1 MARLAS
7 LRRGGLLLGVFC
19 LAVTMTLASADNTT
33 EVVEEGAGGMEGV
46 NCGDGLVVPIWRPFH
61 NLSAGDRFGRGL
73 LYALLM
79 VYLFIGVSIVSD
91 RFMESIE
98 MITAQEKELTLKDP
112 TTGKNQVIVVKVWNE
127 TVANLTL
134 MALGSSAP
142 EILLSVVEIYAKGF
156 VAGELG
162 PGTIVGSA
170 AFNLFM
176 IIGLCMY
183 VIPDDEVRKIKH
195 LRVFLITAT
204 WSVFAYVWLYCIL
217 GPISYGVVEVWEGLL
232 TFLFF
237 PLTVWTAYVADR
249 RLFCYK
255 YMAKSYRMGD
265 RGVIIQTE
273 KDDIEDRGKEKFKD
287 LDEDMDPALA
297 EFERHRREYIN
308 AMKRIRL
315 ENPNIDM
322 AELELRAREEVMSK
336 GPKSRAYYRIQATRK
351 LAGKQNLDKKLR
363 EKLHEEADKKQED
376 EAKEEEEEKK
386 DDGVMRLFFDP
397 PHYTVMENIGTFEAT
412 VVREGGDLNVAVQ
425 VDFKTEDGTAL
436 AGPDYI
442 EKVGTLYF
450 APGVTEQ
457 KITLEVLDDDVF
469 EEDEHFYC
477 RITNLRRKDGIEI
490 HNVGIPY
497 TTEEGTAK
505 AGKDYTHVE
514 GELIFA
520 NEENAKT
527 IEIPI
532 IEEDSYEKN
541 CVMYVVIGE
550 PRHIAEGVNY
560 DDIDAKDPEDLTEVE
575 KIAVLGR
582 PRLGDITKVQIRIKE
597 SKEFKSSVDR
607 MMQRGNA
614 SMVMGASSWRDQ
626 FMEAFTVQAG
636 DDDEEEEGEDGEE
649 AEEKMPTCGD
659 YIMHFLTLFW
669 KVIFSIIPPAAY
681 MGGWPTF
688 ICSLIGTGLLITII
702 ADLASHLG
710 CAIYLKDS
718 VTAVTILALGT
729 SVPGLMKGYPCF
741 VVSIMMIGVCT
752 AVIGD
757 VAGHLGCFIYLKDQ
771 VNAIA
776 FVALG
781 TSVPAVIGD
790 VAGHL
795 GCFIYLKDQ
804 VNAIAFVALGTSV
817 PDKFKGWAAFC
828 TSIFF
833 IGLLTA
839 LIGDVASHFGCVS
852 RVKEQITAITVVA
865 LGTSVP
871 DTFASKVA
879 AIQDDTADAS
889 VGNVTGSNAVNVFL
903 GIGIAWSMAAVYWWA
918 NGTVFF
924 VKPGSLGFSVA
935 VFCTEAL
942 IAILILL
949 FRRNPAVG
957 GELGGPK
964 SVKTVTSSIFVCL
977 WLTYV
982 MLSALEAYKVIDPGF

>member
-490 HNVGIPY
+490 HNVEIEDENGSPKTVPCIQLGTPALATIMVLDDDHGGVFQFENHELDINEAVGTLELKVDRISGARGKVGIPY

-550 PRHIAEGVNY
+550 PRHIAGPPGEGEGVNY

-669 KVIFSIIPPAAY
+669 KVIFSIIPPA
-681 MGGWPTF
+681 G
-688 ICSLIGTGLLITII
+688 I
-702 ADLASHLG
+702 AN
-710 CAIYLKDS
+710 
-718 VTAVTILALGT
+718 
-729 SVPGLMKGYPCF
+729 GYPCF
-741 VVSIMMIGVCT
+741 VVSISMIGVCT

-776 FVALG
+776 F
-781 TSVPAVIGD
+781 
-790 VAGHL
+790 
-795 GCFIYLKDQ
+795 
-804 VNAIAFVALGTSV
+804 
-817 PDKFKGWAAFC
+817 
-828 TSIFF
+828 
-833 IGLLTA
+833 
-839 LIGDVASHFGCVS
+839 
-852 RVKEQITAITVVA
+852 VA